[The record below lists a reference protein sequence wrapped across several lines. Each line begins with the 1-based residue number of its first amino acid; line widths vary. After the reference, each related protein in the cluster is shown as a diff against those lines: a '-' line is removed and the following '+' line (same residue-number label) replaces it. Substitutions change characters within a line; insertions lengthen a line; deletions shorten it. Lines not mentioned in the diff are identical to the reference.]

1 MKKEV
6 FQKKE
11 NQRKE
16 QAEKIAKQ
24 IGNALWENS
33 PETLIHSPIID
44 FDIIPRDFN
53 LLQLTSNK
61 VHKLIVEVGTGN
73 GDFLTYLSK
82 RYKTSFI
89 IGFEIAK
96 EYFIK
101 TKNNLM
107 RELCLNAKVSHEDVF
122 VAIRDKFEDESISR
136 IYINF
141 PDPWPKKR
149 HWKRRF
155 LTTEKL
161 PIILQKMKKGGI
173 ITFVTDHMGYAGFVT
188 EICKEFCD
196 TISYEIKVGIPEE
209 YPETKYFRK
218 WKKLGKKDY
227 KTIVITKK

>member
-1 MKKEV
+1 MEKSV
-6 FQKKE
+6 FQCKE
-11 NQRKE
+11 SQRKK
-16 QAEKIAKQ
+16 QARKIAAQ
-24 IGNALWENS
+24 VGNALWENS
-33 PETLIHSPIID
+33 PTTLIYSPIID
-44 FDIIPRDFN
+44 FDIIPSGFN

-89 IGFEIAK
+89 VGFEIAK

-101 TKNNLM
+101 AKNNIM
-107 RELCLNAKVSHEDVF
+107 RELCLNAKISHEDAF
-122 VAIRDKFEDESISR
+122 IAIRDKFEGKSISK

-155 LTTEKL
+155 LTAEKL

-173 ITFVTDHMGYAGFVT
+173 IIFVTDHMGYADSVT
-188 EICKEFCD
+188 EICEEFCESV
-196 TISYEIKVGIPEE
+196 SYKMALGVPEE

-218 WKKLGKKDY
+218 WKKSGKKDY